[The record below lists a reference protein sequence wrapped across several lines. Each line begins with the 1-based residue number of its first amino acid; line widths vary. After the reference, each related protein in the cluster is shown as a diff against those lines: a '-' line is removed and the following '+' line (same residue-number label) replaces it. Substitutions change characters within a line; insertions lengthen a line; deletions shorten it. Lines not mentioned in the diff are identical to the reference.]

1 MTSTNRTIVTKRV
14 GQGLAATALI
24 AGLAIGAA
32 ATAGAKPYNRDAY
45 YRCIN
50 NGGYIDE
57 CCIMAD
63 GEVVYDPGGPSLDL
77 LGAVE
82 GSRKRATGAG
92 TDHDPAGTAE
102 PADTAV
108 EPFDPGAPRAQQ
120 RNPGTVIR

>member
-63 GEVVYDPGGPSLDL
+63 GEVVYDPEGHPWTCWEPLKEAENVPQEPAQTTTPPVLQNPPTQPSNPLIPVPRGPS
-77 LGAVE
+77 
-82 GSRKRATGAG
+82 SG
-92 TDHDPAGTAE
+92 TL
-102 PADTAV
+102 
-108 EPFDPGAPRAQQ
+108 AP
-120 RNPGTVIR
+120 